1 VKKSVFAFVTL
12 FVLTFIAQI
21 SIAGVESLV
30 LYMTF
35 DEGAGD
41 VVKDLSGKGNDGTV
55 KNTKWVD
62 GKIGKALEFSGSSY
76 VDIPNSDSLS
86 MEQAVTVMAWVS
98 MKSGTSG
105 EMAIVSKGQWAAN
118 DLPYELTITP
128 GATIFWQFYDA
139 AGRDSCRPPS
149 PPAGEWHHIAGTYDG
164 VTFTCYIDGVMAMQA
179 VYNGKLPQNTAS
191 VTVGKRSKTN
201 DCYFNGT
208 IDEVAIF
215 SSALSEEEVNSVM
228 NGINLS
234 VDAKEKLPVLW
245 GKIKAE

>member
-1 VKKSVFAFVTL
+1 MKKSVFAFVAL

-21 SIAGVESLV
+21 SIAGIESIV
-30 LYMTF
+30 LYLPF

-41 VVKDLSGKGNDGTV
+41 VVKDLSGKGNNGTV
-55 KNTKWVD
+55 KGTKWVD

-105 EMAIVSKGQWAAN
+105 EMAIISKGQWAAN
-118 DLPYELTITP
+118 DLPYELTINPT
-128 GATIFWQFYDA
+128 GVIYWQMYDS
-139 AGRDSCRPPS
+139 AGRDSCS
-149 PPAGEWHHIAGTYDG
+149 PTSPTTEEWHHITGTYDG
-164 VTFTCYIDGVMAMQA
+164 KKFKCYIDGEMKQEFA
-179 VYNGKLPQNTAS
+179 YEGKIPQNTAS

-201 DCYFNGT
+201 DCYFIGT

-245 GKIKAE
+245 SKIKAE